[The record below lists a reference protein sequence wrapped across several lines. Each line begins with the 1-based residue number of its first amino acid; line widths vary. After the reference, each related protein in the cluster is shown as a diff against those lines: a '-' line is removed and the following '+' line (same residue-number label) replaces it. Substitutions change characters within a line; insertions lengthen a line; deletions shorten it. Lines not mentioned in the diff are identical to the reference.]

1 VTAAFARPQEEEF
14 QDKWRIMKQ
23 GKNKPLEADEIDFLD
38 AVAEQEVVTERR
50 KREEEAQELES
61 FQVPPC
67 IDVGVLHDARRLTN
81 AMLLCVRPFIKL
93 MREHIVVKKAVERPP
108 PATKAAAAVRC
119 VRAHARCTRECK
131 HGVSSAACSSR
142 RVQAARLL
150 DRGRQPPPFRRRLS
164 FGCALQRVCHVR
176 GG

>member
-1 VTAAFARPQEEEF
+1 
-14 QDKWRIMKQ
+14 MKQ

-67 IDVGVLHDARRLTN
+67 INVGVLHDARRLTN
-81 AMLLCVRPFIKL
+81 AMLRLLLRVRPF
-93 MREHIVVKKAVERPP
+93 HHQ
-108 PATKAAAAVRC
+108 
-119 VRAHARCTRECK
+119 AHARA
-131 HGVSSAACSSR
+131 H
-142 RVQAARLL
+142 
-150 DRGRQPPPFRRRLS
+150 RGEE
-164 FGCALQRVCHVR
+164 